1 MSNQAGAPIVMHFP
15 FPSAANAATQVRG
28 KRTDNLTE
36 QAAATGRTSQQSGGL
51 VSGA

>member
-1 MSNQAGAPIVMHFP
+1 MSNHAGEAIVMRFP
-15 FPSAANAATQVRG
+15 FPRATNAATQVRR

-36 QAAATGRTSQQSGGL
+36 QATATGRMSQQSDGL